1 MMMKKKHKWGRAV
14 ILLLVLILFVAGLY
28 SLRIT
33 SVQYVGNTRYSEEE
47 MSRLLFLESYEQN
60 PIYCFFANQY
70 KEKKQIPF
78 IETYEIEFLSWNQIK
93 VTVYEKGI
101 AGYVDYK
108 GHYMYFDKDGIVVES
123 SQELLDGV
131 VKIEGLDFEHI
142 VLHQVLPVEK
152 EEVFNLILSLTQ
164 MLTKY
169 AIDVD
174 KISFDAGM
182 NIWIYRKNVV
192 VQMGKDIYLDEKMA
206 KFKDMLPQLE
216 GLAGTLYLD
225 DYSEDREEFRFK
237 KEE

>member
-1 MMMKKKHKWGRAV
+1 MKKKHKWGTVAV
-14 ILLLVLILFVAGLY
+14 WFFVVALLALVLY

-33 SVQYVGNTRYSEEE
+33 SVQYTGNTRYTDEE
-47 MSRLLFLESYEQN
+47 MNHLLFRESYEWN
-60 PIYCFFANQY
+60 PIYCFWEDRYQ
-70 KEKKQIPF
+70 EKKQIPF
-78 IETYEIEFLSWNQIK
+78 IETYDIEFLSWNQVAI
-93 VTVYEKGI
+93 TVYEKSI

-123 SQELLDGV
+123 SRELLEGV

-169 AIDVD
+169 SIDVD
-174 KISFDAGM
+174 KISFDEGM
-182 NIWIYRKNVV
+182 NIWIYRGNVV
-192 VQMGKDIYLDEKMA
+192 VQMGKKAFLDEKMA
-206 KFKDMLPQLE
+206 KFKDMLPNLD
-216 GLAGTLYLD
+216 GLAGVLYLD

-237 KEE
+237 RGE

>member
-1 MMMKKKHKWGRAV
+1 MRKKHRWGTLAV
-14 ILLLVLILFVAGLY
+14 LFLAFALFAAGLY

-33 SVQYVGNTRYSEEE
+33 SIRYAGNTRYSDEE
-47 MSRLLFLESYEQN
+47 MSHLLFQESYELN
-60 PIYCFFANQY
+60 PIYCFFASRYQ
-70 KEKKQIPF
+70 EKKRIPF
-78 IETYEIEFLSWNQIK
+78 IETYDIEFVSWNSVEI
-93 VTVYEKGI
+93 TVYEKGI

-123 SQELLDGV
+123 SQELLDGI

-169 AIDVD
+169 SIDVD

-182 NIWIYRKNVV
+182 NIWIYRGDVV
-192 VQMGKDIYLDEKMA
+192 VQMGKDAFLDEKMA
-206 KFKDMLPQLE
+206 KFKDMLPSLD
-216 GLAGTLYLD
+216 GIVGTLYLD

-237 KEE
+237 KE

>member
-1 MMMKKKHKWGRAV
+1 MKKKRKMGTAAV
-14 ILLLVLILFVAGLY
+14 FLLVLAVIAAGLY

-33 SVQYVGNTRYSEEE
+33 SVEYIGNTRYSNEE
-47 MSRLLFLESYEQN
+47 MNRLLFRESYEWN
-60 PIYCFFANQY
+60 PIYCFFENRY

-78 IETYEIEFLSWNQIK
+78 IETYDMEFLSWNRMKI
-93 VTVYEKGI
+93 TVYEKSI

-123 SQELLDGV
+123 SQELLEGV

-182 NIWIYRKNVV
+182 NIWIYRGDVV
-192 VQMGKDIYLDEKMA
+192 VQMGKDVFLDEKMA
-206 KFKDMLPQLE
+206 KFKDMLPNLE
-216 GLAGTLYLD
+216 GLVGILYLD
-225 DYSEDREEFRFK
+225 DYFEDREEFRFK
-237 KEE
+237 QE